1 MGWTSGGEDIFHHE
15 DTKDT
20 KKKRKGDNFST

>member
-1 MGWTSGGEDIFHHE
+1 MHHE

-20 KKKRKGDNFST
+20 KQVEPTVLPRQIFLPTFAPSW